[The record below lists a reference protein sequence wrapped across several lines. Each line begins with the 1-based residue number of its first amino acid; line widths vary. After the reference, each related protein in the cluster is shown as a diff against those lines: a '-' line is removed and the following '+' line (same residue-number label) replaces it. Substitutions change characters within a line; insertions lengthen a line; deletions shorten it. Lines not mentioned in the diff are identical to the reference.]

1 MSNIQGDKPLVIGW
15 CVTSLSLDVASIR
28 YRAILPA
35 VALEASGHKCE
46 VFHRS
51 NPPPLESL
59 DILIVVKDF
68 SVECYGLM
76 QRASRLNIPV
86 IFDLCDNIFVPG
98 YGKYSANVP
107 SDMFKAIA
115 KLASGFV
122 VTTIPLAEAIENYTG
137 GVPVHIIPDGVISLE
152 TNALLDR
159 CLQVALDAAKERTP
173 PPSHPLIIKFKKLA
187 KLCGAVSIS
196 GVLKK
201 IARRWRSLLR
211 LGFYIRQTRRAT
223 AYLVA
228 KARMT
233 LQRLTAKRDSKL
245 LKQLDKTPNIIAQ
258 PSPTAK
264 QLLWFGNHGADY
276 ANFGIR
282 DVVLIKSALE
292 FISKDYDVELVIVS
306 NDLAKYETYIL
317 PMNIPSRYVP
327 WSKLSIELEM
337 QRAHVVLLPNSLDA
351 FSICKSANRAVQA
364 LVNGLPVI
372 ATNTPALAPLRGAI
386 VVDDFIGGLKRYLS
400 SASEVATDVKYGQ
413 ELAAVHFSPDRIAQL
428 WFGTLTQTTGGVLAE
443 TQIPKVIFVLHL
455 IQDLDILLPIII
467 MAKERTLPFE
477 VWCSATLLN
486 KSSLTLRTLHR
497 INVFPVTIVEN
508 QAAIFPVI
516 HKGTKAMLSATE
528 TNLAP
533 HAFTRAITDR
543 ANKAGLKTATL
554 QHGFENVGL
563 TYSDEVHSVQK
574 VNFSSSRIYIW
585 GPLET
590 LHPDVN
596 LSTRQKC
603 VPMGCP
609 KLVSQ
614 AKVEL
619 DHLIAPDKTVVGIFE
634 NLHWH
639 RYSDEYRSFF
649 LEGVQN
655 LATSFP
661 DFIFLIKPHN
671 AGLWLTRRYKG
682 DRPAAPNIVIVDPE
696 NREWQNYTADQL
708 MGRMAAVITSP
719 STVALDAARRGLP
732 VALVAHDMA
741 LTSYA
746 PLPQI
751 CKTQDWADFV
761 LGLQSTSYPAP
772 ESLDFVTR
780 AIIAGPTASKILD
793 DLIA

>member
-1 MSNIQGDKPLVIGW
+1 
-15 CVTSLSLDVASIR
+15 
-28 YRAILPA
+28 
-35 VALEASGHKCE
+35 
-46 VFHRS
+46 
-51 NPPPLESL
+51 
-59 DILIVVKDF
+59 
-68 SVECYGLM
+68 M

-107 SDMFKAIA
+107 RDMFKAIA

-122 VTTIPLAEAIENYTG
+122 VTTTPLAAAIESYTG
-137 GVPVHIIPDGVISLE
+137 GVPVHIIPDGVLSPE
-152 TNALLDR
+152 TNTSLDR

-173 PPSHPLIIKFKKLA
+173 LPSHPLVIKFRKLA

-211 LGFYIRQTRRAT
+211 PGFYVRQTRRVAG
-223 AYLVA
+223 YLVL
-228 KARMT
+228 KARMI
-233 LQRLTAKRDSKL
+233 LQRRMAKRDGNG
-245 LKQLDKTPNIIAQ
+245 LKQSNQTPHIVAQ

-292 FISKDYDVELVIVS
+292 SIAKDYDVELVIVS
-306 NDLAKYETYIL
+306 NDRVKYETYIL
-317 PMNIPSRYVP
+317 PLNIPSRYVP
-327 WSKLSIELEM
+327 WSKSSIELEM
-337 QRAHVVLLPNSLDA
+337 QRAHVVLLPNSLDP

-364 LVNGLPVI
+364 LIHGLPVV
-372 ATNTPALAPLRGAI
+372 ATNTPALAPLHGAI
-386 VVDDFIGGLKRYLS
+386 VVDDFFGGLKRYLS
-400 SASEVATDVKYGQ
+400 SASEVLRDVKHGQ
-413 ELAAVHFSPDRIAQL
+413 ELAAMHFSPDRIAQL
-428 WFGTLTQTTGGVLAE
+428 WLGTITQTTGRVIAE
-443 TQIPKVIFVLHL
+443 EQVPKVIFVLHL
-455 IQDLDILLPIII
+455 IQDLDILMPVI
-467 MAKERTLPFE
+467 MTAQKRTLPFE

-486 KSSLTLRTLHR
+486 KSSLTLRRLHG
-497 INVFPVTIVEN
+497 INVFPVAIVEN
-508 QAAIFPVI
+508 QSAIFPAI
-516 HKGTKAMLSATE
+516 HRGTKALLSATE

-563 TYSDEVHSVQK
+563 TYNDEIHSIQK
-574 VNFSSSRIYIW
+574 VNFASSKIYIW

-596 LSTRQKC
+596 LSTREKC
-603 VPMGCP
+603 VPIGCP

-614 AKVEL
+614 ENVEL
-619 DHLIAPDKTVVGIFE
+619 DQFIASDKTVVGVFE

-639 RYSDEYRSFF
+639 RYSDEYRNFF
-649 LEGVQN
+649 LDGVQN
-655 LATSFP
+655 LAARFP
-661 DFIFLIKPHN
+661 DYIFLIKPHN

-732 VALVAHDMA
+732 VALVAHDLA
-741 LTSYA
+741 LSAYT

-751 CKTQDWADFV
+751 RKTQDWADFV
-761 LGLQSTSYPAP
+761 LGLQNKIYPDP
-772 ESLDFVTR
+772 ESLDFVRR